1 MNGSHYT
8 ADLTGCNLQRL
19 LMHEAIMTFVLE
31 QVQLVGL
38 HAVAHQ
44 SYTFANSDTGPTH
57 TVNGGVTLTVLLA
70 ESHICIHTW
79 PELLGVTLDVYVC
92 NFSADNSKKAEQLFE
107 LLVNWFEPTYSQ
119 KNNLQRGTC
128 LKNKMT

>member
-19 LMHEAIMTFVLE
+19 MMHEALMAFVLE
-31 QVQLVGL
+31 QVQRAGL

-44 SYTFANSDTGPTH
+44 SHIFANSNTGLANT
-57 TVNGGVTLTVLLA
+57 TNGGMTLTVLLA

-92 NFSADNSKKAEQLFE
+92 NFSADNSSKAEQLFE
-107 LLVNWFEPTYSQ
+107 LLVNWFEPSYSQ
-119 KNNLQRGTC
+119 KNSLQRGVC
-128 LKNKMT
+128 LKY

>member
-8 ADLTGCNLQRL
+8 ADLMGCNLQRL

-31 QVQLVGL
+31 QVQLAGL

-92 NFSADNSKKAEQLFE
+92 NFSTDNSKKAEQLFE
-107 LLVNWFEPTYSQ
+107 LLINWFEPTYSQ

>member
-8 ADLTGCNLQRL
+8 ADLIGCNLQRL

-31 QVQLVGL
+31 QVQRSGL
-38 HAVAHQ
+38 QAVAHQ
-44 SYTFANSDTGPTH
+44 SHTFANPDTGPTH
-57 TVNGGVTLTVLLA
+57 TVNGGITLTVLLA

-119 KNNLQRGTC
+119 KNSLQRGTC
-128 LKNKMT
+128 LKNEMT

>member
-19 LMHEAIMTFVLE
+19 LMHEALMAFVLE
-31 QVQLVGL
+31 QVQRSGL
-38 HAVAHQ
+38 QAVAHQ
-44 SYTFANSDTGPTH
+44 SHIFANPNTELANTA
-57 TVNGGVTLTVLLA
+57 NGGVTLTVLLA

-107 LLVNWFEPTYSQ
+107 LLVNWFEPTHSQ
-119 KNNLQRGTC
+119 KNSLQRGTC
-128 LKNKMT
+128 LKMTGY